1 MRSNKGITLTSLIVY
16 IIVFCIVIGTV
27 ATISGYFVKNSDEVV
42 ISSNSSEQYNRL
54 TTYLSED
61 INSINRDSII
71 IENNNCINITF
82 KDGLFHKYLYN
93 DEKIYYISGKDG
105 TIDKTIT
112 ICNKIKAYN
121 FKKEDNK
128 LKISITIEGIT
139 YNNNYSI

>member
-1 MRSNKGITLTSLIVY
+1 MRSNKGITLTTLIVY

-128 LKISITIEGIT
+128 LKISITIEGLT